1 MRTEILL
8 GIAIILLTFVSYML
22 ILALR
27 RINDY
32 EQFIIQFDQIVSYCS
47 EQIKR
52 IDDRG
57 TFESDD
63 EVGTFFEQLKQLQSL
78 LNNIFEP
85 QLNEEVNA
93 TKES

>member
-1 MRTEILL
+1 MITEILL
-8 GIAIILLTFVSYML
+8 GIVILLLTSISYML

-32 EQFIIQFDQIVSYCS
+32 EQFIIQLDQIVTYCS
-47 EQIKR
+47 EQIQR

-78 LNNIFEP
+78 LTNIFEP
-85 QLNEEVNA
+85 NTNEELDA
-93 TKES
+93 TKEN